1 MNNFNSTV
9 FSDANFTHVTDQQ
22 FLGFVV
28 TVQVVSGS
36 FLRDCFNVEVFVHPV
51 STFGV
56 DEEFVGKTMRV
67 HEEHVAFE
75 IFGFDRRAGCL
86 LGGLSAPVLFLAGL
100 LTLALWNVIA
110 EVVHSLVVL
119 AGLAALRTVHF
130 CHKENFVALFI
141 HIESSTVFIEFDIF
155 KRTGHL
161 VGDAK
166 STVSINV

>member
-1 MNNFNSTV
+1 M
-9 FSDANFTHVTDQQ
+9 
-22 FLGFVV
+22 
-28 TVQVVSGS
+28 
-36 FLRDCFNVEVFVHPV
+36 RDCFDVEVFVHPV

-56 DEEFVGKTMRV
+56 DEEFVGKTVRV

-86 LGGLSAPVLFLAGL
+86 LAGL

-166 STVSINV
+166 STISINV